1 MYKFKREKQISFT
14 DFNQPQGM
22 QMNPNNRWVKK
33 AAMIPWDTIEAE
45 YAKLFPSHTGMPA
58 KPLRMAL
65 GSLLI
70 QKQYHYPDEELVE
83 QIRENPYYQYFIGLP
98 GYEDKIPFVPSLLV
112 EFRKRLSEDV
122 LNEINEMIIAFN
134 AQQDDDDSNDGSGD
148 AGQSDQQD
156 SATDSENAGTLILDA
171 TCAPQNI
178 KYPQD
183 IELLNEAREKLE
195 DMICRVSDEYNYYRP
210 RMYRKKARK
219 DYLALAKCRKRS
231 AKKIRKA
238 IRKQLQYIRRD
249 LGYIT
254 NLLENNGVTLSCS
267 DAQML
272 DTLQALYAQQQYM
285 LTNNTHSVE
294 NRIVSISQ
302 PYIRPI
308 VRGKAK
314 SPVEF
319 GAKLDLSVDE
329 TGMCRIEKLS
339 FDAYNESAVLK
350 TAIANYRERTGHY
363 PECVLVDQIYRNRE
377 NISYCSNLGNR
388 LSGKKLGRP
397 KKDADSKAEKKI
409 AYQDNTDRI
418 EVERKFSL
426 AKRKFGLGLLLTKR
440 EDTTRASIVLSI
452 IAMNIDRLA
461 AMLLH
466 FIQFVLNY
474 RLSYGLLGRF

>member
-33 AAMIPWDTIEAE
+33 AAMIPWETIEAE

-70 QKQYHYPDEELVE
+70 QKQYRFPDEELVE

-122 LNEINEMIIAFN
+122 LNEINEMIIVFN
-134 AQQDDDDSNDGSGD
+134 AQQDDDGSNDGSGD

-195 DMICRVSDEYNYYRP
+195 DMICRVSDEYNFYRP
-210 RMYRKKARK
+210 RMYREKARK
-219 DYLALAKCRKRS
+219 DYLALAKCRKRG

-238 IRKQLQYIRRD
+238 IKKQLQYIRRD
-249 LGYIT
+249 LGYIS
-254 NLLENNGVTLSCS
+254 NLLKNNGVVLSES
-267 DAQML
+267 DAYLL
-272 DTLQALYAQQQYM
+272 DILETVYSQQQHM
-285 LTNNTHSVE
+285 FVSNTHRIE

-350 TAIANYRERTGHY
+350 TALENYKKRTGHY
-363 PECVLVDQIYRNRE
+363 PERVLADQIYRNRD
-377 NISYCSNLGNR
+377 NIAFCSSLGIR

-440 EDTTRASIVLSI
+440 EDTTKASIVLSI

-461 AMLLH
+461 AMLLR
-466 FIQFVLNY
+466 FIQFVLNSTF
-474 RLSYGLLGRF
+474 SYGQFERS